1 MKAEAVVVCDTHSRL
16 SHKSP
21 AEHSKVHIQPPPP
34 GVTKSLELHHRSK
47 CACDLGSLVREL
59 LHPLLQEWLDRN
71 LPQIVEKCVN
81 DEIKR
86 MART

>member
-21 AEHSKVHIQPPPP
+21 
-34 GVTKSLELHHRSK
+34 ELHHRSK
-47 CACDLGSLVREL
+47 CACDLGSMVREL
-59 LHPLLQEWLDRN
+59 LYPLLQEWLDRN